1 MTAACLASLSSL
13 TGISAR
19 ADESSSAM
27 SQDSHVTSF
36 GVDISSTSY
45 LLKAKSC
52 TIGFE
57 VAACGLTDDFLIAT
71 SPWLWDF
78 YNTVNVV
85 ARFRVG
91 PVSAQQRQA
100 IQAGYFKSYNSDPNV
115 TLYHSH
121 YEMEL
126 EWVSFV
132 RTYFVTPDYAA
143 HFNLQGMYYR
153 NDKWPFSLRRP
164 WVDRGPFQFNA
175 TVLNEVHL
183 VRGFYLNAEF
193 GLLGFT
199 QSNPE
204 ILFGVSFEY
213 RLASWLFRGGFSQTG
228 TFDGY
233 AKPLSRV
240 DYQAILLT
248 NANGYSGTLDPEM
261 QKYDFAIHPEFT
273 LQYYF

>member
-1 MTAACLASLSSL
+1 
-13 TGISAR
+13 
-19 ADESSSAM
+19 
-27 SQDSHVTSF
+27 
-36 GVDISSTSY
+36 
-45 LLKAKSC
+45 
-52 TIGFE
+52 
-57 VAACGLTDDFLIAT
+57 
-71 SPWLWDF
+71 
-78 YNTVNVV
+78 VV

-91 PVSAQQRQA
+91 PVSTQQRQA
-100 IQAGYFKSYNSDPNV
+100 IQAGYFKSYNADPSL

-132 RTYFVTPDYAA
+132 RTYFGTPDYAA

-164 WVDRGPFQFNA
+164 WADRGPFQFNA

-199 QSNPE
+199 QSSPE

-248 NANGYSGTLDPEM
+248 NQNGYSGTLDPES
-261 QKYDFAIHPEFT
+261 QKYDFAIHPEFM